1 MEALEKIRQHPLY
14 VVNYKKLEDAEVKRK
29 FCRHQ
34 MTHLLDVARI
44 AYIRNLEADMG
55 LKKEVI
61 YAASLLH
68 DIGKFRQYEDGT
80 PHEMAG
86 REIAEIILNDIG
98 MFSQEE
104 KEVILQAILEHR
116 RLVPDMT
123 VLGRLL
129 YESDKLSRA
138 CYSCPAE
145 AECSWSSEKKNTT
158 IEY

>member
-14 VVNYKKLEDAEVKRK
+14 VGNYKKLEAAEADRQ

-44 AYIRNLEADMG
+44 AYIRNLEEGFG
-55 LKKEVI
+55 LEKEVI
-61 YAASLLH
+61 YAAALLH
-68 DIGKFRQYEDGT
+68 DIGKFRQYKDGT
-80 PHEMAG
+80 PHETAG
-86 REIAEIILNDIG
+86 KEIAEIILTDIA
-98 MFSQEE
+98 MFSPEE
-104 KEVILQAILEHR
+104 KEVILQAVLEHR

-138 CYSCPAE
+138 CYACPAE
-145 AECSWSSEKKNTT
+145 GECSWSSEKKNTA

>member
-14 VVNYKKLEDAEVKRK
+14 VENYKKLEDAEANRK

-61 YAASLLH
+61 YTAALLH

-86 REIAEIILNDIG
+86 KEIAEIILTDIA

-158 IEY
+158 IKY

>member
-14 VVNYKKLEDAEVKRK
+14 VENHKKLEAAEANRK

-44 AYIRNLEADMG
+44 AYIRNLEAGMG

-61 YAASLLH
+61 YTAALLH

-86 REIAEIILNDIG
+86 KEIAEIILTDIA

-145 AECSWSSEKKNTT
+145 AECSWNSEKKNTT